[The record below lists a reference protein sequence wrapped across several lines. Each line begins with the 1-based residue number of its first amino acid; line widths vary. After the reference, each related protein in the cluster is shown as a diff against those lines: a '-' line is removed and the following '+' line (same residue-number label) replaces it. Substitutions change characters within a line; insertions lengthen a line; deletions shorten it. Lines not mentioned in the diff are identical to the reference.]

1 MKSYPLNFGK
11 DSMNKQKLEN
21 YNLTGSIHTLSVK
34 SPGIVEDIQK
44 EVSNCIT
51 ANSQTKNNQ
60 PTTTSI
66 INPNK
71 LVGDV
76 FAYSEFETVFNTI
89 LAGAGIKNYNIV
101 RADMRFDNYD
111 PEHYRAYAKLNR
123 YLISALAVT
132 YKVKNAYRTANLFN
146 QQQLSVAIK
155 NDYFECENY
164 DRAAKSEITEN
175 KTEPAQSRLEE
186 RTTSRQWR
194 RINEKAKLEELE
206 IVSDWNIYALKR
218 EFTDG
223 WFERWDNAI
232 KNLDLVQQTYNDELE
247 KLYNADKNSYPC
259 RFRSMT
265 DFILQYQDCIFTRK
279 QLIDL
284 FTRLGVE
291 NPIRRAKNHKQRYG
305 IEFFSKADVQRA
317 IDEVKRATKDF
328 FEQ

>member
-1 MKSYPLNFGK
+1 MKK
-11 DSMNKQKLEN
+11 EKIEK
-21 YNLTGSIHTLSVK
+21 YNLTGSIHTLAVK

-44 EVSNCIT
+44 EVSDCIT
-51 ANSQTKNNQ
+51 TNSRTKNNQ
-60 PTTTSI
+60 QTSTSI

-71 LVGDV
+71 LVGDI
-76 FAYSEFETVFNTI
+76 FTYSEFETVFNTI

-101 RADMRFDNYD
+101 RADMRLDNYD
-111 PEHYRAYAKLNR
+111 PEHYRVYAKLNR

-164 DRAAKSEITEN
+164 DRAVKSEITGN
-175 KTEPAQSRLEE
+175 TAEPAQSRLEE

-194 RINEKAKLEELE
+194 RIYEKAKIEKLE
-206 IVSDWNIYALKR
+206 IISDWSIDALKK
-218 EFTDG
+218 EFTNG
-223 WFERWDNAI
+223 WFERWDKAI
-232 KNLDLVQQTYNDELE
+232 KNLDLVQQTYNNELE

-259 RFRSMT
+259 RFRSLT
-265 DFILQYQDCIFTRK
+265 DFVLQYQDCIFTRK

-284 FTRLGVE
+284 FTRLGIE

-305 IEFFSKADVQRA
+305 IEFFSKADVKHA
-317 IDEVKRATKDF
+317 IDEVKRATKNF
-328 FEQ
+328 FEK

>member
-1 MKSYPLNFGK
+1 
-11 DSMNKQKLEN
+11 MNKQKLEN

-44 EVSNCIT
+44 EVLNCIT
-51 ANSQTKNNQ
+51 ANSRTKNNQ

-71 LVGDV
+71 LAGDV
-76 FAYSEFETVFNTI
+76 LTYSEFETVFNTI
-89 LAGAGIKNYNIV
+89 LTGAGIKNYNIV

-111 PEHYRAYAKLNR
+111 PEHYRSYAKLNR
-123 YLISALAVT
+123 YIISALAAT
-132 YKVKNAYRTANLFN
+132 YKVRNAYRTENLFN
-146 QQQLSVAIK
+146 HQQLSVAIK

-164 DRAAKSEITEN
+164 DRAAKSEITGN

-186 RTTSRQWR
+186 RTTSKQWR
-194 RINEKAKLEELE
+194 RINEKAKSKEME
-206 IVSDWNIYALKR
+206 IVSDRNIYALKR

-223 WFERWDNAI
+223 WFERKKKKK

-247 KLYNADKNSYPC
+247 KLYNSDKISYPC

-265 DFILQYQDCIFTRK
+265 DFILQYQDCVFTRK

-291 NPIRRAKNHKQRYG
+291 NPVLRAKNHKQRYG
-305 IEFFSKADVQRA
+305 IEFFSKADVQHA
-317 IDEVKRATKDF
+317 INEVKRATKDF

>member
-1 MKSYPLNFGK
+1 
-11 DSMNKQKLEN
+11 MNKNKLDN
-21 YNLTGSIHTLSVK
+21 YSLTGSIHTLSVK
-34 SPGIVEDIQK
+34 SPGIIEDVQK

-51 ANSQTKNNQ
+51 ANSQIKNQ
-60 PTTTSI
+60 TTTSI

-71 LVGDV
+71 LMGDV
-76 FAYSEFETVFNTI
+76 FLFSEFEEVFNTI
-89 LAGAGIKNYNIV
+89 LTGAGIKNYNII
-101 RADMRFDNYD
+101 RADMRFDNYN

-123 YLISALAVT
+123 YLISALAVS
-132 YKVKNAYRTANLFN
+132 YKMKNVYRATNLFN
-146 QQQLSVAIK
+146 QRQLSVSVK

-175 KTEPAQSRLEE
+175 RTEPAQSRLEE

-194 RINEKAKLEELE
+194 RINDKARPEELE
-206 IVSDWNIYALKR
+206 IISDWNTHALKR

-223 WFERWDNAI
+223 WFERWDKAI
-232 KNLDLVQQTYNDELE
+232 KNLDLVQKTYNDELE
-247 KLYNADKNSYPC
+247 KLYNADKNSRPC

-284 FTRLGVE
+284 FHRLGVE
-291 NPIRRAKNHKQRYG
+291 NPTGRAKNHKQRYG
-305 IEFFSKADVQRA
+305 IEFFSKSDVQYA
-317 IDEVKRATKDF
+317 INEVKRATTYF